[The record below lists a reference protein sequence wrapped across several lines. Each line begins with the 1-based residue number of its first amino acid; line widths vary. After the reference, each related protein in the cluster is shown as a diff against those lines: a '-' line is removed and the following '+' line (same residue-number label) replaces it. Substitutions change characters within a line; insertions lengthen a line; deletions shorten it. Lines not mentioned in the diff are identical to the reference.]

1 MTDLGRRAHVLE
13 RLAFHQ
19 VAQDHVGRSLCS
31 TAVDVLEVP
40 GAALMLV
47 DDAGM
52 VHPVGVH
59 GDVMEAVED
68 LQRVHGEG
76 PCIDAH
82 HLGAPVGEPDLARP
96 SAPRWVGFT
105 PLAVEAG
112 ARAMF
117 GFPLRI
123 GSMCIGALN
132 LCAERTGPLSGDQ
145 HRDALLLADVAI
157 TTLLAAGPDGAP
169 DGLTRALV
177 DDDAGQLVV
186 HQATGMVAVQVG
198 TDVGDALARLRAHAF
213 VTGRRLSAVA
223 QDVVA
228 RRLRLEP

>member
-1 MTDLGRRAHVLE
+1 MTDTGRRARVLE
-13 RLAFHQ
+13 RLAFHRA
-19 VAQDHVGRSLCS
+19 AQDHVGRSLCS

-47 DDAGM
+47 DEAGT

-59 GDVMEAVED
+59 GEVMEAVED

-76 PCIDAH
+76 PCLDAH
-82 HLGAPVGEPDLARP
+82 NLGAPVGEPDLARP
-96 SAPRWVGFT
+96 STPRWIGFT

-112 ARAMF
+112 AKAMF

-123 GSMCIGALN
+123 GSQCIGALN
-132 LCAERTGPLSGDQ
+132 LCAERPGALTATQ
-145 HRDALLLADVAI
+145 HRDALVLADVAI
-157 TTLLAAGPDGAP
+157 TTLLATWADSTPGAVP
-169 DGLTRALV
+169 WDLV

-186 HQATGMVAVQVG
+186 HQASGMVAVQVG
-198 TDVGDALARLRAHAF
+198 TDVADALARLRAHAF
-213 VTGRRLSAVA
+213 LTGRRLSAVA

-228 RRLRLEP
+228 RRVRLEP